1 MNYTRYDNMTDREL
15 IREADGNEGLIRAL
29 SERLD
34 MRQSSPGTV
43 FHEQAV
49 FMRACQQET
58 TRDTAKQANLYAALI
73 EEEMQEFRDARAA
86 GDDVETFDAILD
98 IIVVCIGYGLSRG
111 WPMVEGWQEVMQSN
125 LSKIGPDGFVKRR
138 PEDGKI
144 LKPEGWLPPNL
155 KRVLDDY
162 AAQIA

>member
-1 MNYTRYDNMTDREL
+1 MNYTKYDNMTDREL
-15 IREADGNEGLIRAL
+15 IREAEGYGGLIHAL
-29 SERLD
+29 RERLD
-34 MRQSSPGTV
+34 MRQSTPSTV

-49 FMRACQQET
+49 FMRACQQQT
-58 TRDTAKQANLYAALI
+58 TIDMPEQSAMYLNLI
-73 EEEMQEFRDARAA
+73 EEEVGELHEAIAQ

-125 LSKIGPDGFVKRR
+125 LAKIGPDGFAKRR

-144 LKPEGWLPPNL
+144 LKPEGWQPPDL

-162 AAQIA
+162 AAQIN

>member
-1 MNYTRYDNMTDREL
+1 MNYDNMTDKEL
-15 IREADGNEGLIRAL
+15 IREADGHAGLVHAL

-34 MRQSSPGTV
+34 MRRKPDTV

-58 TRDTAKQANLYAALI
+58 TRDSVKQSCMYLNLI
-73 EEEMQEFRDARAA
+73 EEEVGELRVAVANS
-86 GDDVETFDAILD
+86 DDVETFDAILD

-111 WPMVEGWQEVMQSN
+111 WPMVEGWQEVMRSN
-125 LSKIGPDGFVKRR
+125 LAKIDVDGFVKRR
-138 PEDGKI
+138 ADGKI
-144 LKPEGWLPPNL
+144 LKPEGWTAPDLN
-155 KRVLDDY
+155 RVLREY

>member
-1 MNYTRYDNMTDREL
+1 MNYEDLTDREL
-15 IREADGNEGLIRAL
+15 IREADGHAGLIHAL

-34 MRQSSPGTV
+34 MRRNPDTV

-58 TRDTAKQANLYAALI
+58 TKDTPSQSGMYLNLI
-73 EEEMQEFRDARAA
+73 QEEVDELHEAVRE

-111 WPMVEGWQEVMQSN
+111 WPMVEGWQEVMRSN
-125 LSKIGPDGFVKRR
+125 LAKIGNDGFVKRR
-138 PEDGKI
+138 ADGKI
-144 LKPEGWLPPNL
+144 LKPEGWTAPDLN
-155 KRVLDDY
+155 RVLRDY

>member
-1 MNYTRYDNMTDREL
+1 MKYEDLTDREL
-15 IREADGNEGLIRAL
+15 IREADGQSGLIHAL

-34 MRQSSPGTV
+34 MRRNPDTV
-43 FHEQAV
+43 FHEQAM

-58 TRDTAKQANLYAALI
+58 TKDTPKQSCMYLNLI
-73 EEEMQEFRDARAA
+73 NEEVDELHEAVGA

-111 WPMVEGWQEVMQSN
+111 WPMVEGWQEVMRSN
-125 LSKIGPDGFVKRR
+125 LAKIGNDGFVKRR
-138 PEDGKI
+138 ADGKI
-144 LKPEGWLPPNL
+144 LKPEGWTAPDLN
-155 KRVLDDY
+155 RVMRDY

>member
-1 MNYTRYDNMTDREL
+1 MNYDNMTDREL
-15 IREADGNEGLIRAL
+15 IREADGHAGLIRAL

-34 MRQSSPGTV
+34 MRRNPDTV

-58 TRDTAKQANLYAALI
+58 TRDTPKQSCLYLNLI
-73 EEEMQEFRDARAA
+73 EEEVGELRVAVAMS
-86 GDDVETFDAILD
+86 DDVETFDAILD

-111 WPMVEGWQEVMQSN
+111 WPMVEGWQEVMRSN
-125 LSKIGPDGFVKRR
+125 LAKIGNDGFVKRR
-138 PEDGKI
+138 EDGKI
-144 LKPEGWLPPNL
+144 LKPEGWTAPDL
-155 KRVLDDY
+155 KRVLQDY

>member
-1 MNYTRYDNMTDREL
+1 MKYDNMTDKEL
-15 IREADGNEGLIRAL
+15 IREADGHAGLVQAL

-34 MRQSSPGTV
+34 MRRNPDTV
-43 FHEQAV
+43 FHEQAL

-58 TRDTAKQANLYAALI
+58 TKDTPKQSCMYLNLI
-73 EEEMQEFRDARAA
+73 DEEVGELRVAIAS

-111 WPMVEGWQEVMQSN
+111 WPMVEGWQEVMRSN
-125 LSKIGPDGFVKRR
+125 LAKIGNDGFVERR
-138 PEDGKI
+138 ADGKI
-144 LKPEGWLPPNL
+144 LKPYGWTAPDLD
-155 KRVLDDY
+155 RVMREY

>member
-1 MNYTRYDNMTDREL
+1 MNYDNMTDREL
-15 IREADGNEGLIRAL
+15 IREADGHAGLIRAL

-34 MRQSSPGTV
+34 MRRNPDTV

-58 TRDTAKQANLYAALI
+58 TKDTPKQSCLYLNLI
-73 EEEMQEFRDARAA
+73 EEEVGELRVAVA
-86 GDDVETFDAILD
+86 GNDDVETFDAILD

-111 WPMVEGWQEVMQSN
+111 WPMVEGWQEVMRSN
-125 LSKIGPDGFVKRR
+125 LAKIGPNGFVERR
-138 PEDGKI
+138 DDGKI
-144 LKPEGWLPPNL
+144 LKPYGWTAPDLE
-155 KRVLDDY
+155 RVLREY

>member
-1 MNYTRYDNMTDREL
+1 MNYDNMTDREL
-15 IREADGNEGLIRAL
+15 IREADGHAGLIRAL

-34 MRQSSPGTV
+34 MRRNPDTV

-58 TRDTAKQANLYAALI
+58 TKDTHKQSCLYLNLIGEETDELYAAILNS
-73 EEEMQEFRDARAA
+73 
-86 GDDVETFDAILD
+86 DDVETFDAILD

-111 WPMVEGWQEVMQSN
+111 WPMVEGWQEVMRSN
-125 LSKIGPDGFVKRR
+125 LAKIGNDGFVKRR
-138 PEDGKI
+138 KDGKI
-144 LKPEGWLPPNL
+144 LKPEGWTAPDLE
-155 KRVLDDY
+155 RVLREY

>member
-1 MNYTRYDNMTDREL
+1 MQYDNMTDGEL
-15 IREADGNEGLIRAL
+15 IREADGHSGLIRAL

-34 MRQSSPGTV
+34 MRRRSPDTV
-43 FHEQAV
+43 FHEQAL

-58 TRDTAKQANLYAALI
+58 TRDTPRQSALYLNLI
-73 EEEMQEFRDARAA
+73 DEEVGELHEAVAQS
-86 GDDVETFDAILD
+86 DDVETFDAILD

-125 LSKIGPDGFVKRR
+125 LAKIGHDGFVKRR

-144 LKPEGWLPPNL
+144 LKPEGWQPPDL
-155 KRVLDDY
+155 QRVLADY

>member
-1 MNYTRYDNMTDREL
+1 MHNPRYDNMTDREL
-15 IREADGNEGLIRAL
+15 IREADGHEGLIRAL

-34 MRQSSPGTV
+34 MRRNPDTV
-43 FHEQAV
+43 FHEQAL

-58 TRDTAKQANLYAALI
+58 TKDTAKQANLYAALI
-73 EEEMQEFRDARAA
+73 EEETMEFMEARTA

-125 LSKIGPDGFVKRR
+125 LAKIDASGFVKRR
-138 PEDGKI
+138 EDGKI
-144 LKPEGWLPPNL
+144 LKPEGWQPPDL
-155 KRVLDDY
+155 ARVMADY